1 MLFSSLPFLLSFLPL
16 FFIIYFVAKKRNVK
30 NIILLIFSMIFYA
43 WGEPFYII
51 LMIFSILIN
60 HYFAVYINKNIENIE
75 NTKNAKTLL
84 IFAIIINL
92 ALIGVFKYAGFFVNI
107 FAGLFGV
114 ESVNINIPLPIGI
127 SFYTFQ
133 NLSYI
138 IDVYHKKV
146 KVQKNPLYFGAY
158 VAAFPQLIAGPIV
171 RYETIADELENRVE
185 NMYDFAAGLRR
196 FTAGL
201 AKKVLIANNIALM
214 ADGILTT
221 TFNNGEIIASVKD
234 HGAIGAWLAIIA
246 YTLQIYYD
254 FSGYSDMAIGIGRM
268 IGFHYP
274 ENFNYPYIAKSVT
287 DFWRRWHISLSSFFR
302 DYIYIPLGGNRVK
315 TIRWILNIVIVWGLT
330 GLWHGAAWTF
340 ILWGL
345 YFGVLLII
353 EKNFLQNNI
362 LKIPAL
368 NRIYAISAFV
378 FGWIIFRA
386 ESVSHIGTILSTMF
400 GGNGAGNMLE
410 LAKNGLVNPMQI
422 LMIIVGIIC
431 SMPVSVKLKKI
442 LERNEKTVYIIDAA
456 SVIALVLCV
465 ITLAQGAYNPFI
477 YLRF

>member
-1 MLFSSLPFLLSFLPL
+1 MLFSSLPFLFGFLPM
-16 FFIIYFVAKKRNVK
+16 FFIIYFLAKSRNVK
-30 NIILLIFSMIFYA
+30 NIVLLIFSMIFYT

-51 LMIFSILIN
+51 LMVFSIVIN
-60 HYFAVYINKNIENIE
+60 HCLAVYIEKLQITQFE
-75 NTKNAKTLL
+75 KNAKTLM
-84 IFAIIINL
+84 IISVAVNL

-107 FAGLFGV
+107 FTGLFGS
-114 ESVNINIPLPIGI
+114 EHIDINIPLPIGI

-138 IDVYHKKV
+138 MDVYHKKV

-171 RYETIADELENRVE
+171 RYETIAGELENRVE
-185 NMYDFAAGLRR
+185 NFDDFASGLRR

-201 AKKVLIANNIALM
+201 AKKVLIANNIAAL

-221 TFNNGEIIASVKD
+221 AYNNGAIVGSVKD

-268 IGFHYP
+268 MGFHYL

-302 DYIYIPLGGNRVK
+302 DYVYIPLGGNRVK
-315 TIRWILNIVIVWGLT
+315 TIRWLLNIMIVWGLT

-340 ILWGL
+340 ILWGI
-345 YFGVLLII
+345 YYGVLLII

-362 LKIPAL
+362 LKIPVL
-368 NRIYAISAFV
+368 NRIYTISAFI

-386 ESVSHIGTILSTMF
+386 ESISHIGTILSTMF
-400 GGNGAGNMLE
+400 GANGTGNMAQ
-410 LAKNGLVNPMQI
+410 LAKNGLISPLQI
-422 LMIIVGIIC
+422 IMIIIGIIC
-431 SMPVSVKLKKI
+431 SAPVSVKLKQK
-442 LERNEKTVYIIDAA
+442 LEKNEKTNYIIDAA
-456 SVIALVLCV
+456 SVIALILCV
-465 ITLAQGAYNPFI
+465 IMLAQGAYNPFI